1 MESLYNYPAV
11 LQSVI
16 AKGQTMYGSRFNVN
30 KDDEPTILKLLYWFL
45 DDELMAAEH
54 GIDLQKGILLSGP
67 IGCGKS
73 AIMRVLNSLCKP
85 DWQFHIAH
93 CERAA
98 LQFATEGYQTIEK
111 YSFKAF
117 NRHIPVT
124 ICFDDL
130 GIETDI
136 IYFGNTCNTMLHILS
151 IRYDLYTAHDM
162 ITHITTNLNS
172 KELEERYGNRLRSR
186 MREMFNVIAFPTNSA
201 DKRT

>member
-1 MESLYNYPAV
+1 MESLYNYEAV

-16 AKGQTMYGSRFNVN
+16 AKGQTFYGPKFNIN

-45 DDELMAAEH
+45 DDQLMAAEH
-54 GIDLQKGILLSGP
+54 GIDLQKGIMLSGP

-73 AIMRVLNSLCKP
+73 AIMRILNSLCKRGS
-85 DWQFHIAH
+85 QFPLVH
-93 CERAA
+93 CERIA
-98 LQFATEGYQTIEK
+98 LQFAAEGYQTIEK

-117 NRHIPVT
+117 NQHHPVT

-130 GIETDI
+130 GFETSVT
-136 IYFGNTCNTMLHILS
+136 YFGNTCNTMLHILS
-151 IRYDLYTAHDM
+151 IRYDLYIAHEM

>member
-1 MESLYNYPAV
+1 
-11 LQSVI
+11 
-16 AKGQTMYGSRFNVN
+16 MYGTRFNIN

-45 DDELMAAEH
+45 DDELMTAEH

-73 AIMRVLNSLCKP
+73 AIMRILNSLCKRG
-85 DWQFHIAH
+85 WQFPIAH
-93 CERAA
+93 CERVA
-98 LQFATEGYQTIEK
+98 LQFATEGYPTIEK

-117 NRHIPVT
+117 NRHHPVT

-130 GIETDI
+130 GAETGVT
-136 IYFGNTCNTMLHILS
+136 YFGNYCNTMLHVLS
-151 IRYDLYTAHDM
+151 IRYDLYISHEM
-162 ITHITTNLNS
+162 ITHVTTNLNS
-172 KELEERYGNRLRSR
+172 NELEEHYGNRLRSR